1 MQRSENGKV
10 LPFDSKEMTAMATY
24 LQWISKDIP
33 VYADVPWLGTGKID
47 NYKEGDKEVGKTVY
61 TSKCSACHGPDGQ
74 GTAAGPAVWGD
85 KSYNDGA
92 GMSKPET
99 LASFALNN
107 MPRGNPT
114 LTKEEAENVAA
125 FVDSQPRP
133 HFVKPSSP

>member
-33 VYADVPWLGTGKID
+33 VYADVPWLGIGKIE
-47 NYKEGDKEVGKTVY
+47 NYKEGNKEVGATVF

-85 KSYNDGA
+85 NSYNDGA
-92 GMSKPET
+92 GMAKAET
-99 LASFALNN
+99 LATFAFFN

-114 LTKEEAENVAA
+114 LTQEEAENVAA
-125 FVDSQPRP
+125 FVDNQPRP
-133 HFVKPSSP
+133 HFVQPASP

>member
-33 VYADVPWLGTGKID
+33 VYAEVPWLGVGTMQ
-47 NYKEGDKEVGKTVY
+47 NYKEGDQEVGKTVY
-61 TSKCSACHGPDGQ
+61 TSKCAACHGPDGQ
-74 GTAAGPAVWGD
+74 GTPAGPPVWGD

-92 GMSKPET
+92 GMSKPQT
-99 LASFALNN
+99 LANFALLN

-114 LTKEEAENVAA
+114 LTQEEAENVAA